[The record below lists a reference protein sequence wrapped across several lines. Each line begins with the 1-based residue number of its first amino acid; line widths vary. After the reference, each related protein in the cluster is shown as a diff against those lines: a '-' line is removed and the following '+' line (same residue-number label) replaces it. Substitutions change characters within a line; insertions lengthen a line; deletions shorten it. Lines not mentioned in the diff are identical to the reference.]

1 VRYYNSSFREGKMEA
16 KKKQIFTGIITI
28 IISIIVLIVNLK
40 LFEEDFGKLWPTLL
54 LLLGVILYIFYFATK
69 KRHKRVGLSFL
80 ATFVS
85 VSSIPLFILTF
96 TSFEHF
102 NYIWPGFIL
111 AIGCGLTTVYLYG
124 ERRRGTLF
132 FAQVL
137 IALPLLIWIFFAMR
151 SKFGLVIGVVLLMIG
166 VAFLARGLIRDNK
179 PSVSVSDLSE
189 SEGEGD
195 VGQTGEV

>member
-1 VRYYNSSFREGKMEA
+1 MEA

-54 LLLGVILYIFYFATK
+54 LLMGVILYIFYFATK
-69 KRHKRVGLSFL
+69 KRRNRVALSFL

-102 NYIWPGFIL
+102 YYIWPGFIL

-132 FAQVL
+132 LAQIL
-137 IALPLLIWIFFAMR
+137 IAIPLLIWILLAMG

-179 PSVSVSDLSE
+179 PSISVSDLSE
-189 SEGEGD
+189 SAGEGD
-195 VGQTGEV
+195 GGQNGEV